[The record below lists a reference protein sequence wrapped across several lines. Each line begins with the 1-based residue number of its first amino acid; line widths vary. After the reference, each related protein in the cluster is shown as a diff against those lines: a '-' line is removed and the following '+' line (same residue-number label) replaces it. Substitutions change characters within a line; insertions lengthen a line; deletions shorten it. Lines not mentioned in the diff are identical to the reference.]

1 MSQVKWLS
9 IAEKKKKSP
18 HVLFLR
24 DHPFYFF
31 GDRSCSSFFPFLKI
45 TSLASGFLSAV
56 CLA

>member
-1 MSQVKWLS
+1 M
-9 IAEKKKKSP
+9 AEHCREKKKSP